1 MRYKTAVYRRLFAYL
16 RPYPRQVLLAYGSML
31 FATLLNLFIP
41 QVIKWAIDQGLA
53 SDSAAALFVAGV
65 IILGI
70 AVVRGIAG
78 FGNQYYG
85 EWLTHRV
92 AYDLR
97 NNFYQAVQ
105 SLPFA
110 FHDKA
115 HTGDL
120 MSRATGDISE
130 TERFA
135 GVGMIQLVSVTLLGV
150 GVVTAMVWMD
160 AKLAL
165 LALGPIAALVFVAL
179 RLGRKVEPMWKSI
192 QEQMGILSTAMQESL
207 TGINVVKAF
216 ARERHEFTKFD
227 QENDLWLRRRSAV
240 IRTWGNHWP
249 LFTFILSI
257 GIFILL
263 WFGGP
268 WAIDGE
274 ITVGTL
280 FAMISYMLMLNAPM
294 QQLGNLVN
302 LAATAGASA
311 ARVFQIIDT
320 PNDIVEKPDAI
331 VLDVV
336 RGRVTFRPRRVCLSG
351 QRPCPPRSRLHG
363 AARRDDRPDRPDRL
377 RKIDRRL
384 AHLALL

>member
-1 MRYKTAVYRRLFAYL
+1 MRSKTAVYLRLFAYL
-16 RPYPRQVLLAYGSML
+16 RPYPRQVVLAYGSML

-53 SDSAAALFVAGV
+53 SDSAAALFAAGV

-85 EWLTHRV
+85 EWLTYRV

-179 RLGRKVEPMWKSI
+179 RLGRKVEPCGS
-192 QEQMGILSTAMQESL
+192 
-207 TGINVVKAF
+207 
-216 ARERHEFTKFD
+216 
-227 QENDLWLRRRSAV
+227 
-240 IRTWGNHWP
+240 
-249 LFTFILSI
+249 
-257 GIFILL
+257 
-263 WFGGP
+263 
-268 WAIDGE
+268 
-274 ITVGTL
+274 
-280 FAMISYMLMLNAPM
+280 
-294 QQLGNLVN
+294 
-302 LAATAGASA
+302 
-311 ARVFQIIDT
+311 
-320 PNDIVEKPDAI
+320 
-331 VLDVV
+331 
-336 RGRVTFRPRRVCLSG
+336 
-351 QRPCPPRSRLHG
+351 RSRSRW
-363 AARRDDRPDRPDRL
+363 ASSPPPCKRA
-377 RKIDRRL
+377 
-384 AHLALL
+384 